1 MCVCEG
7 LTPVLPDPV
16 SGISAERQQCPSHNA
31 RCQSTTRNTT
41 TPSET
46 TPSEAITDEY
56 PRPMRTSK
64 SLSAVLAV
72 LLMPYLLAA
81 CTTTSSNTLEKAP
94 APVSNRTDVLRY
106 SAPKDEKFDVPPV
119 DVSKIDP
126 KYLRQLVDYPTDQPP
141 GTIVVDPHNRFLY
154 LVQEGGKALRYG
166 VGVGKEG
173 LEFTG
178 TANVGYKR
186 EWPRWTPTQDMIK
199 REPER
204 YEQWA
209 DGMEGGAT
217 NPLGARALY
226 LFKDGKDTLYRIH
239 GTTEPWSIG
248 QAVSSGCIRLLNQ
261 DVIDLYNRVPPRSKV
276 VVR

>member
-1 MCVCEG
+1 
-7 LTPVLPDPV
+7 
-16 SGISAERQQCPSHNA
+16 
-31 RCQSTTRNTT
+31 
-41 TPSET
+41 
-46 TPSEAITDEY
+46 
-56 PRPMRTSK
+56 MRTFER
-64 SLSAVLAV
+64 LSALPAI
-72 LLMPYLLAA
+72 LLMTSLLAA
-81 CTTTSSNTLEKAP
+81 CTTTSSKIPETTP
-94 APVSNRTDVLRY
+94 ARVVNQTDALRY
-106 SAPKDEKFDVPPV
+106 AAPKGEKFDVAPV

-141 GTIVVDPHNRFLY
+141 GTVVVDAHNRFLY

-199 REPER
+199 REPDR
-204 YEQWA
+204 YKQWA
-209 DGMEGGAT
+209 GGMEPGST

-239 GTTEPWSIG
+239 GTTEPQSIG
-248 QAVSSGCIRLLNQ
+248 RAVSSGCIRLLNQ
-261 DVIDLYNRVPPRSKV
+261 DVIDLYNRIPPGSKIV
-276 VVR
+276 VL